1 MEYIYY
7 KKSLK
12 KYISEVFFY
21 RITIILLIVFCLI
34 LTSLLYKKDRMLII
48 SPPNIVKNMTIH
60 QSYAELDYLQEMGLY
75 FSILIGNLNSRT
87 SDFVVNTLRKHMV
100 TGLKSAIKDSLISQ
114 ITLIN
119 EKNYETVFNI
129 LNVEYKKYK
138 NNNNKYIFVKGLYKI
153 YLNNEKISEKE
164 ITYAWDFKIRD
175 WFIYI
180 NDFIIID
187 STNKGEDRARIKF

>member
-138 NNNNKYIFVKGLYKI
+138 NNNNKYIFVKGQYKI
-153 YLNNEKISEKE
+153 YLNNEKISEK
-164 ITYAWDFKIRD
+164 A
-175 WFIYI
+175 
-180 NDFIIID
+180 
-187 STNKGEDRARIKF
+187 